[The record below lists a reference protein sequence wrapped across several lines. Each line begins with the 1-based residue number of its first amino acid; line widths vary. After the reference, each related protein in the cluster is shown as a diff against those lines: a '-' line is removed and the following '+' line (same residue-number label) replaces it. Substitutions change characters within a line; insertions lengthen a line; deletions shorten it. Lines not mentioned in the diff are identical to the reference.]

1 MIDIIISKRMN
12 MQKGLLV
19 SIEFIP
25 PSSSKKEDNIS
36 LLKETNP
43 FYSYHPGSVSL
54 LPKAPSNMSSVA
66 DLLKYSYYGG

>member
-1 MIDIIISKRMN
+1 MN

-43 FYSYHPGSVSL
+43 FYSYHPGSVSSL
-54 LPKAPSNMSSVA
+54 LPKALSSQYV
-66 DLLKYSYYGG
+66 LCG